1 MKASVCI
8 TQLNQDEGMRGG
20 KTGYKILKERGH
32 AIMATYIEKFGG
44 YIADVPKVVFKRC
57 DGKKFLMDEL
67 TAATVTPTI
76 NTTEINA
83 GWSLFP
89 VAVLP
94 GQSTFEMSFTSGK
107 FEAEMFSMANKT
119 EFEHRGGQDEKTYA
133 FPRDERH
140 EIVDNKITL
149 IETPVEGSIYIDGME
164 EVEATP
170 ELGQYT
176 VAGKVITFNAGESG
190 TIQVLYDSLIEAYE
204 AIITNK
210 EAAIGEATAI
220 WPVYGS
226 GDDCTES
233 SIIGYYVVKVF
244 RARVTT
250 VPGIDTSYKTAA
262 TFQFTLSALNNVW
275 GIAA

>member
-1 MKASVCI
+1 
-8 TQLNQDEGMRGG
+8 
-20 KTGYKILKERGH
+20 
-32 AIMATYIEKFGG
+32 MATYVEAFRG
-44 YIADVPKVVFKRC
+44 YVADVPKVIFKRC
-57 DGKKFLMDEL
+57 DGRKFLFDEL

-94 GQSTFEMSFTSGK
+94 GQSTFEMSITSGK
-107 FEAEMFSMANKT
+107 FDADLFSMANAT
-119 EFEHRGGQDEKTYA
+119 EYEQNNAYELDTS
-133 FPRDERH
+133 ERH
-140 EIVDNKITL
+140 EIDASHQITL
-149 IETPVEGSIYIDGME
+149 LETPVAGSVSIRGME
-164 EVEATP
+164 EVESNPDAG
-170 ELGQYT
+170 EFT
-176 VAGKVITFNAGESG
+176 VDASTKKITFNEAEVG
-190 TIQVLYDSLIEAYE
+190 TIEVVYATLKSVYE

-244 RARVTT
+244 RARITT
-250 VPGIDTSYKTAA
+250 VPGMDTSYKSAA
-262 TFQFTLSALNNVW
+262 TFQFTLSALDAKRNDEGCYSTAYFKKAQN
-275 GIAA
+275 G